1 MGRLAE
7 MERSPRTV
15 PRISLR
21 GIGKV
26 FSSGQRR
33 LSVLEGVD
41 FHVTDRQFVS
51 IVGPSG
57 CGKTTLLNIIAG
69 LDQPT
74 TGMVELDGEPVPQ
87 RLGKVAYMQQK
98 DLLMPWRNV
107 VDNAIL
113 GLEVRGVPRKD
124 ARQRAENLLEPFG
137 LDGFGK
143 HYPAALSGGM
153 RQRAA
158 FLRTFLTDRD
168 VVLLDE
174 PFGALDALTRSQMQ
188 EWLMGMWADLGKT
201 IVLITHDVEEAIL
214 LSDFIY
220 VLSGRPGRVKR
231 VVEVDLPRPRS
242 YRATTEPQFNYLKAD
257 LLGGLREESV
267 PVGAASWR

>member
-7 MERSPRTV
+7 MQPSLRIA
-15 PRISLR
+15 PRISLS

-26 FSSGQRR
+26 FASGQRR

-41 FHVTDRQFVS
+41 FHVADRQFVS

-74 TGMVELDGEPVPQ
+74 TGTVELDGEPVPQ

-98 DLLMPWRNV
+98 DLLMPWRTV
-107 VDNAIL
+107 LDNAIL
-113 GLEVRGVPRKD
+113 ALEVRGAPRKD
-124 ARQRAENLLEPFG
+124 ARQRAESLLEPFG

-143 HYPAALSGGM
+143 HYPGALSGGM

-168 VVLLDE
+168 VLLLDE

-188 EWLMGMWADLGKT
+188 EWLMGTWADLGKT

-214 LSDFIY
+214 LSDVIY
-220 VLSGRPGRVKR
+220 MLSGRPGRVKR

-242 YRATTEPQFNYLKAD
+242 YRAITEPQFNYLKAD
-257 LLGGLREESV
+257 LLAGLREESV

>member
-1 MGRLAE
+1 MAK
-7 MERSPRTV
+7 SATKV
-15 PRISLR
+15 HLR
-21 GIGKV
+21 NVYKAYGLNG
-26 FSSGQRR
+26 RR
-33 LSVLEGVD
+33 LPVLEGID
-41 FHVTDRQFVS
+41 LYASEGEFVS

-57 CGKTTLLNIIAG
+57 CGKTTLLNTIAG
-69 LDQPT
+69 LQQPES
-74 TGMVELDGEPVPQ
+74 GAVELDGVQDAE
-87 RLGKVAYMQQK
+87 RLGQVGYMQQK
-98 DLLMPWRNV
+98 DLLMPWRTV

-143 HYPAALSGGM
+143 HYPGALSGGM

-168 VVLLDE
+168 VLLLDE

-188 EWLMGMWADLGKT
+188 EWLMGTWADLGKT

-214 LSDFIY
+214 LSDVIY
-220 VLSGRPGRVKR
+220 MLSGRPGRVKR

-242 YRATTEPQFNYLKAD
+242 YRAITEPQFNYLKAD
-257 LLGGLREESV
+257 LLAGLREESV